1 MDYSNDNE
9 TNSRKTQIDE
19 LSLSSTRET
28 ITGDKSNSRF
38 CERREMQGL
47 FLKPVLKQL
56 GNRVSQKFLTNLLCF
71 SPPRNLF
78 ASDALANELS
88 VWGKETAKEK
98 IEKEKNEGMKESL

>member
-71 SPPRNLF
+71 FPPRNLF
-78 ASDALANELS
+78 ASDTLASELS
-88 VWGKETAKEK
+88 VWGKETAREK
-98 IEKEKNEGMKESL
+98 MEKEKSEGMKESL